1 MDPIYWTP
9 DKRSSYLTEKDKILQ
24 IRPPAALSDVM
35 PLRNM
40 LGRKKA
46 CYFINEKGRCV
57 FGFRLKRL
65 RAHLGSKTQ
74 RCNF

>member
-9 DKRSSYLTEKDKILQ
+9 DRIERGCLILLKKDKILQ

-40 LGRKKA
+40 LERKKKHVILSMRKA
-46 CYFINEKGRCV
+46 GV
-57 FGFRLKRL
+57 FFLPPVFKRL
-65 RAHLGSKTQ
+65 RAH
-74 RCNF
+74 